1 MRGFGHLT
9 FPFRIPKALC
19 NQSVKII
26 LDGTKQ
32 DIYGNKEE
40 QAPIIVNNVV
50 FQLETIYSGDN
61 NTRVKTADG
70 VLFIFNSVSNPFPQI
85 SVDSTGYIEYEG
97 KKYSISHISINK
109 EPTSSRI
116 WSYEV
121 QVNAYQD

>member
-1 MRGFGHLT
+1 MT
-9 FPFRIPKALC
+9 FPYRIPKAFC
-19 NQSVKII
+19 NQSVSIV

-32 DIYGNKEE
+32 DLYGNKE
-40 QAPIIVNNVV
+40 QLPAMNIDNTV

-61 NTRVKTADG
+61 NNRMKVADG
-70 VLFIFNSVSNPFPQI
+70 TLFIFNGVSTPFPDI
-85 SVDSTGYIEYEG
+85 PVDSTGCVEYDG

-109 EPTSSRI
+109 EPAGTDI